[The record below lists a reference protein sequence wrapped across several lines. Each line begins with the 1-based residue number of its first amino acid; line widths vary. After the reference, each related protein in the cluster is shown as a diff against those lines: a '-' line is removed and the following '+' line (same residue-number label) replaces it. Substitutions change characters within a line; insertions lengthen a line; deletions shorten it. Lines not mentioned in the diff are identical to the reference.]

1 MERMMLCGWW
11 KQGLVGVL
19 FIVIFASAPV
29 FAQDEFEEVSQ
40 PRCSGVEQD
49 GVIVFGAE
57 GGECVIRGELIRPN
71 VSVMV
76 ERMEMN
82 RDAMGRKTRFI
93 PSIKN
98 AVRRSPF

>member
-1 MERMMLCGWW
+1 MSRVWR
-11 KQGLVGVL
+11 KQGMLGVL
-19 FIVIFASAPV
+19 CLVLFASTPL
-29 FAQDEFEEVSQ
+29 FAQDEFEEIDQ
-40 PRCSGVEQD
+40 PRCRGVEQD
-49 GVIVFGAE
+49 GVIVFGAD